1 MLRNL
6 LKRFSKAEREKK
18 ILLAF
23 EYGLNLSEVAR
34 EMKIEL
40 TAEHVLRAEK
50 MITSEFENQ
59 TASFLAGNMSPN
71 ILTVFEFDVSK

>member
-1 MLRNL
+1 MILN
-6 LKRFSKAEREKK
+6 KTKSEREKK

-40 TAEHVLRAEK
+40 TAEHVIRAEEMMK
-50 MITSEFENQ
+50 SEFSTQ
-59 TASFLAGNMSPN
+59 TASFLAGNMNVN
-71 ILTVFEFDVSK
+71 ILSVFNFDVNE

>member
-1 MLRNL
+1 MLLN
-6 LKRFSKAEREKK
+6 KAKEERQKK

-40 TAEHVLRAEK
+40 TAEHVKRAEE
-50 MITSEFENQ
+50 MIVSEFGSQ
-59 TASFLAGNMSPN
+59 TASFLAGNMMPN
-71 ILTVFEFDVSK
+71 LMTVFEFDVSK